1 MVERGLRG
9 GMCQVSRKEAKANN
23 KYMGEDYDE
32 SKPSNYI
39 TYLDANNLYGHA
51 MSQKLP
57 IGDLL
62 GLKKFLM

>member
-1 MVERGLRG
+1 M
-9 GMCQVSRKEAKANN
+9 SRKEAKANN

-51 MSQKLP
+51 TSQKLP
-57 IGDLL
+57 LENCL
-62 GLKKFLM
+62 GLKKLLM